1 MALREAEV
9 REAHF
14 KGVIAGLQG
23 TALLQ
28 GHYCDTLQSQLTA
41 QEEKSKGKKKG
52 KLVGDGLP
60 RLLTDQDFIMWVQ
73 NHEDAQEQQA
83 VALETRKANREVR
96 AEAMKE
102 WKKADAERKERN
114 DEIKARFKEEL
125 RQWDTERDRA
135 KRAKQ
140 KPGWKKPTRGK
151 LPPLIPK
158 PAKVVPEPDDD
169 GEPDESSDDD
179 GDDDNDN

>member
-14 KGVIAGLQG
+14 KGVFAGLQG
-23 TALLQ
+23 AALLQ
-28 GHYCDTLQSQLTA
+28 GRYCDTLQSQLAA

-60 RLLTDQDFIMWVQ
+60 RLLTDQDFIMRVQ

-125 RQWDTERDRA
+125 KQWDTECDRA

-140 KPGWKKPTRGK
+140 KPGWKKPMRRNV
-151 LPPLIPK
+151 LPPTPK
-158 PAKVVPEPDDD
+158 LAKVVLEPD
-169 GEPDESSDDD
+169 
-179 GDDDNDN
+179 ND